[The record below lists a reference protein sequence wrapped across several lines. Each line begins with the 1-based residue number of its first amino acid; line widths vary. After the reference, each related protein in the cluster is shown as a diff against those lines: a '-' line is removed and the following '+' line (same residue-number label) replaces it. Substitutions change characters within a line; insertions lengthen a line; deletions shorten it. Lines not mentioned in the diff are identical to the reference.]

1 MAWKLKK
8 EWEGKSIDS
17 LNIPLNDLS
26 QKQILGLNE
35 SVRNSLF
42 IEEKVKKIKKDDSNI
57 VSC

>member
-35 SVRNSLF
+35 SVRNNLF
-42 IEEKVKKIKKDDSNI
+42 IQEKPKKKKEE
-57 VSC
+57 

>member
-17 LNIPLNDLS
+17 LNIPLDELT

-35 SVRNSLF
+35 SVRSSLF
-42 IEEKVKKIKKDDSNI
+42 IEEKPKKKKNLD
-57 VSC
+57 VGK